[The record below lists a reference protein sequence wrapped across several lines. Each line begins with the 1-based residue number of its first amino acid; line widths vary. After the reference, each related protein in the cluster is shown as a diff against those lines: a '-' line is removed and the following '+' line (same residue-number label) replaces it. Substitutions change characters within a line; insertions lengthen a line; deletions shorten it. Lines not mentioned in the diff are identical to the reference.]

1 MIIDQNHVVEIIA
14 TNLGIGAQPT
24 SLWGKID

>member
-14 TNLGIGAQPT
+14 TNLGIEAQPT